1 MTNNNYLE
9 ELKMKLTRLLPA
21 IALVVASQTAHAAYQ
36 LNVSIALSPQDPIA
50 QALQSAQQSIEER
63 SDGELTIQ
71 IFPNSQLG
79 SDEDVVEQIRS
90 GANIAILIDAGRLS
104 EYQPELGILSAPY
117 LVEDPRDYAQITAS
131 PLYQEWVEGLAGVS
145 GLRLLNYNWFQGSR
159 QMLTQNE
166 VKAPDDLNG
175 VRVRTINSPVW
186 VKTIE
191 AMGATAT
198 PLPWSEVYSALQ
210 LGSIDGAEAQLT
222 AAEGQNLHEVITNVA
237 LTNHIH
243 LMTGIATSD
252 QWYQTLP
259 EELRTIIDEEFLK
272 AGDAASQATMEAQA
286 AVQERMEAEGVTFT
300 DVDIDLFRERVGS
313 VYKELGYDQYREQLL
328 SRE

>member
-1 MTNNNYLE
+1 
-9 ELKMKLTRLLPA
+9 MKLKNVLPV
-21 IALVVASQTAHAAYQ
+21 ALVLASSSAYADYQ
-36 LNVSIALSPQDPIA
+36 LNLSIALSPQDPIA
-50 QALQSAQQSIEER
+50 QALDEAKDAIEER

-117 LVEDPRDYAQITAS
+117 LVENPEDYAQITSS
-131 PLYQEWVEGLAGVS
+131 PLYNDWVEGLADQS

-166 VKAPDDLNG
+166 VNTPEDLSG

-186 VKTIE
+186 VKTME

-222 AAEGQNLHEVITNVA
+222 AAEGQNLHEVITHIA
-237 LTNHIH
+237 MTNHIH

-252 QWYQTLP
+252 QWYQSLP
-259 EELRTIIDEEFLK
+259 EELRTILDEELLK
-272 AGDAASQATMEAQA
+272 AGDEASTAIAEAQA

-300 DVDIDLFRERVGS
+300 EIDRELFREKVSS
-313 VYKELGYDQYREQLL
+313 VYEELGYDEYRDQLL
-328 SRE
+328 GQ

>member
-1 MTNNNYLE
+1 
-9 ELKMKLTRLLPA
+9 MKFTKLLPA
-21 IALVVASQTAHAAYQ
+21 IALLIASNSAQAAYQ
-36 LNVSIALSPQDPIA
+36 LNISIALNPQDPIA
-50 QALQSAQQSIEER
+50 VALEDAQQAIEER
-63 SDGELTIQ
+63 SESELTIQ

-117 LVEDPRDYAQITAS
+117 LVEDHRDYHQITAS
-131 PLYQEWVEGLAGVS
+131 PLYLDWVEGLADAS

-159 QMLTQNE
+159 QMLTQKE
-166 VKAPDDLNG
+166 VTSPDDLRG
-175 VRVRTINSPVW
+175 VRIRTINSPVW

-191 AMGATAT
+191 AMGATPT

-222 AAEGQNLHEVITNVA
+222 AAEGQNLHEVITHVA

-243 LMTGIATSD
+243 LMTGIATSE
-252 QWYQTLP
+252 QWYQSLP
-259 EELRTIIDEEFLK
+259 DELRSILDEELLK
-272 AGDAASQATMEAQA
+272 AGEAASQATEEAQA
-286 AVQERMEAEGVTFT
+286 LVRERMEAEEVTFT
-300 DVDIDLFRERVGS
+300 EVDMDVFSDRVAS
-313 VYKELGYDQYREQLL
+313 VYEELGYDQYRDQLL
-328 SRE
+328 TEE

>member
-1 MTNNNYLE
+1 
-9 ELKMKLTRLLPA
+9 MKLKKLLPA
-21 IALVVASQTAHAAYQ
+21 IALLVVSNSAHAAYQ
-36 LNVSIALSPQDPIA
+36 LNISIALNPQDPIA
-50 QALQSAQQSIEER
+50 QAIVDAQQVIEER
-63 SDGELTIQ
+63 SEGELTIQ
-71 IFPNSQLG
+71 LFPNSQLG

-117 LVEDPRDYAQITAS
+117 LVEDYRDYHQITSS
-131 PLYQEWVEGLAGVS
+131 PLYLDWVESLADSS
-145 GLRLLNYNWFQGSR
+145 GLRLLNYNWFQGTR

-166 VKAPDDLNG
+166 VNTPDDLRG

-186 VKTIE
+186 VNTIE

-222 AAEGQNLHEVITNVA
+222 GAEGQNLHEVITHIA

-243 LMTGIATSD
+243 LMTGIATSE
-252 QWYQTLP
+252 QWYQSLP
-259 EELRTIIDEEFLK
+259 EELRIILDEELLK
-272 AGDAASQATMEAQA
+272 AGEIASQATADEQEG
-286 AVQERMEAEGVTFT
+286 VRERMEAAGVTFNEVDL
-300 DVDIDLFRERVGS
+300 DVFRERGGN
-313 VYKELGYDQYREQLL
+313 VYQTLGYDQYRDQLL
-328 SRE
+328 TEE

>member
-1 MTNNNYLE
+1 
-9 ELKMKLTRLLPA
+9 MKLTTLLPA
-21 IALVVASQTAHAAYQ
+21 LALVTASHSAHAAYQ

-50 QALQSAQQSIEER
+50 QAMENAKQAIAER
-63 SDGELTIQ
+63 SEGELTIQ

-79 SDEDVVEQIRS
+79 SDEDVIEQIRS
-90 GANIAILIDAGRLS
+90 GANIAILVDAGRLS

-117 LVEDPRDYAQITAS
+117 LVEDHRDYGQITTS
-131 PLYQEWVEGLAGVS
+131 PLYLDWVEGLAETS

-166 VKAPDDLNG
+166 VNTPEDLNG

-191 AMGATAT
+191 AMGATPT

-222 AAEGQNLHEVITNVA
+222 AAEGQNLHEVITHVA

-243 LMTGIATSD
+243 LMTGIATSE
-252 QWYQTLP
+252 QWYQALP
-259 EELRTIIDEEFLK
+259 DELRSILDEELLN
-272 AGDAASQATMEAQA
+272 AGDAASQATADAQDS
-286 AVQERMEAEGVTFT
+286 VRERMEAAGVTFSE
-300 DVDIDLFRERVGS
+300 VDMQVFRDRVGS
-313 VYKELGYDQYREQLL
+313 VYEELGYDQYRDQLL
-328 SRE
+328 SGE